1 MVAKSR
7 VTIKNSA
14 RDRIFDI
21 INYGALSLATLTVI
35 YPLYYILIASI
46 TNPDLVAGGGI
57 MVVPRE
63 VTFEGYRRILAFSQL
78 WVGYR
83 NTIIY
88 TVLGTLINLVLTL
101 TAGYALSRKDFVG
114 RNAFMVF
121 LLVTMLFSGGMIPR
135 YLLVQ
140 NLGMVNTRWAMLIP
154 TAVGAWNLIVTRTF
168 FQSTIPQDMLD
179 AAVVDGCSN
188 TRFFIHIVLP
198 ISPAIIAVMALFY
211 GVGHWNTFFDALI
224 FIRARHLQPLQLV
237 LREILV
243 QNQMDLELL
252 DDIQTMVDQQR
263 LVESLRY
270 GIIFVASVP
279 ILMLYPFLQK
289 YFVKGVMIGA
299 IKG

>member
-1 MVAKSR
+1 MVGRSR
-7 VTIKNSA
+7 LTIRNST
-14 RDRIFDI
+14 RDRIFDSF
-21 INYGALSLATLTVI
+21 NYGALSLATLTVL

-46 TNPDLVAGGGI
+46 TNPDLVSGGGI
-57 MVVPRE
+57 MILPRE

-135 YLLVQ
+135 YLLVR